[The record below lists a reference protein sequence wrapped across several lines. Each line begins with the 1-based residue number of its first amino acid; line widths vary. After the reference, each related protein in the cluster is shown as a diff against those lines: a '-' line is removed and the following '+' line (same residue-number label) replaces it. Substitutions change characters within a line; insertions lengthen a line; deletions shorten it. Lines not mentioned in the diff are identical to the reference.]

1 MEHNLDGLSDENKTV
16 VGVLE
21 RREIVSDGLRVD
33 DEQDELD
40 VKERLYN
47 GLFESNKIVV
57 SGSTAERVSLRG

>member
-1 MEHNLDGLSDENKTV
+1 M
-16 VGVLE
+16 VGVLK

-33 DEQDELD
+33 GEQDELD